1 MKQKNVLYQTEN
13 TWYNK
18 EELGGHDD
26 YVVAD
31 SAYETF
37 WKNLTITD
45 DFIFGKIM
53 LDPELCIELLRRI
66 FPQYDIERIEYIN
79 SQQTM
84 QPLKDAKGIR
94 LDVFV
99 RDNKNVAFCVEM
111 QTRNADNLPK
121 RSRYYQS
128 LVDMELLD
136 RGQAYDELSKSYV
149 VFICPFD
156 LFHQGRH
163 IYEFQ
168 NYCKQDKALEL
179 RDEATKIFLNAKG
192 SQDDIDPP
200 LKEFL
205 DFVAGKEPDMPSEFI
220 VKLKVALSDAKQN
233 KRWRRERMILY
244 FRDRDIRADAL
255 KEGRE
260 LGQIEGR
267 DQTRRQIVRAML
279 ANGVDREVICRS
291 ASITE
296 AELEEI
302 LQEGL
307 VE

>member
-1 MKQKNVLYQTEN
+1 MKQKNILYQTEN
-13 TWYNK
+13 PWYNR

-163 IYEFQ
+163 IYEFR
-168 NYCKQDKALEL
+168 NYCKQDKSLEL

-220 VKLKVALSDAKQN
+220 VKLKVALSDVKQN

-244 FRDRDIRADAL
+244 FRDQDIRADAL

-260 LGQIEGR
+260 MGS

-279 ANGVDREVICRS
+279 ANGVDRQIICRS